1 MLNQNPDEFVLKQI
15 KNLCNER
22 NWSLYR
28 LSMESSI
35 PYSTLNNLF
44 RRGNVPSINTLCK
57 ICDAFRISLSEFF
70 SGNNDA
76 LSSLNPEQ
84 QNLIGCWNLLSKE
97 DKKSHGW
104 GVKIIKETVAAT
116 GGRIDYIKAGTNQ
129 IHVEVF
135 MPFAKL

>member
-1 MLNQNPDEFVLKQI
+1 MLNFLIWHYGYFLIWKESIVLNQNPDEFVLKQI

-44 RRGNVPSINTLCK
+44 RRGNVPSISTLCK

-97 DKKSHGW
+97 DKNL
-104 GVKIIKETVAAT
+104 VKA
-116 GGRIDYIKAGTNQ
+116 YIAGLLK
-129 IHVEVF
+129 
-135 MPFAKL
+135 KLPE

>member
-44 RRGNVPSINTLCK
+44 RRGNVPSISTLCK
-57 ICDAFRISLSEFF
+57 ICDAFHMSLSEFF
-70 SGNNDA
+70 A
-76 LSSLNPEQ
+76 PLLSFSF
-84 QNLIGCWNLLSKE
+84 LIVQLLFFNFVFCTIFYDIFLIKNLL
-97 DKKSHGW
+97 
-104 GVKIIKETVAAT
+104 
-116 GGRIDYIKAGTNQ
+116 N
-129 IHVEVF
+129 F
-135 MPFAKL
+135 

>member
-57 ICDAFRISLSEFF
+57 ICDAFHMSLSEFF
-70 SGNNDA
+70 AGNNEA

-84 QNLIGCWNLLSKE
+84 QNLIGCWNLLSEE
-97 DKKSHGW
+97 DKAL
-104 GVKIIKETVAAT
+104 VKT
-116 GGRIDYIKAGTNQ
+116 YIAGLLK
-129 IHVEVF
+129 
-135 MPFAKL
+135 KLPE

>member
-44 RRGNVPSINTLCK
+44 RRGNVPSISTLCK
-57 ICDAFRISLSEFF
+57 ICDAFHMSLSEFF
-70 SGNNDA
+70 ADNNDA
-76 LSSLNPEQ
+76 LSF
-84 QNLIGCWNLLSKE
+84 LL
-97 DKKSHGW
+97 
-104 GVKIIKETVAAT
+104 GVILPLYTPKRFAT
-116 GGRIDYIKAGTNQ
+116 FSISSSQ
-129 IHVEVF
+129 IS
-135 MPFAKL
+135 

>member
-44 RRGNVPSINTLCK
+44 RRGNVPSISTLCK

-76 LSSLNPEQ
+76 LSSLTPEQ

-97 DKKSHGW
+97 DKNL
-104 GVKIIKETVAAT
+104 VKA
-116 GGRIDYIKAGTNQ
+116 YIAGLLK
-129 IHVEVF
+129 
-135 MPFAKL
+135 KLPE

>member
-84 QNLIGCWNLLSKE
+84 KNLIGCWNLLSKE
-97 DKKSHGW
+97 DKNL
-104 GVKIIKETVAAT
+104 VKDIYMRAAKYYMETAMEQVNNT
-116 GGRIDYIKAGTNQ
+116 GIPNTFG
-129 IHVEVF
+129 
-135 MPFAKL
+135 

>member
-44 RRGNVPSINTLCK
+44 RRGNVPSISTLCK

-76 LSSLNPEQ
+76 LSSDRKSTRLN
-84 QNLIGCWNLLSKE
+84 S
-97 DKKSHGW
+97 SH
-104 GVKIIKETVAAT
+104 IEES
-116 GGRIDYIKAGTNQ
+116 R
-129 IHVEVF
+129 
-135 MPFAKL
+135 MPSSA

>member
-44 RRGNVPSINTLCK
+44 RRGNVPSISTLCK
-57 ICDAFRISLSEFF
+57 ICDAFHMSLSEFF
-70 SGNNDA
+70 ADNNE
-76 LSSLNPEQ
+76 LT
-84 QNLIGCWNLLSKE
+84 
-97 DKKSHGW
+97 
-104 GVKIIKETVAAT
+104 KIIRQITLVIEINIAT
-116 GGRIDYIKAGTNQ
+116 A
-129 IHVEVF
+129 
-135 MPFAKL
+135 

>member
-44 RRGNVPSINTLCK
+44 RRGNVPSISTLCK

-97 DKKSHGW
+97 DKNL
-104 GVKIIKETVAAT
+104 VQA
-116 GGRIDYIKAGTNQ
+116 YIAGLLK
-129 IHVEVF
+129 
-135 MPFAKL
+135 KLPE

>member
-84 QNLIGCWNLLSKE
+84 QSLIGCWNLLSKE
-97 DKKSHGW
+97 DKNL
-104 GVKIIKETVAAT
+104 VKA
-116 GGRIDYIKAGTNQ
+116 YIAGLLK
-129 IHVEVF
+129 
-135 MPFAKL
+135 KLPE

>member
-57 ICDAFRISLSEFF
+57 ICDAFRISLSKFF

-97 DKKSHGW
+97 DKNL
-104 GVKIIKETVAAT
+104 VKA
-116 GGRIDYIKAGTNQ
+116 YIAGLLKKLPEYQ
-129 IHVEVF
+129 YMRPYSYIH
-135 MPFAKL
+135 

>member
-44 RRGNVPSINTLCK
+44 RRGNVPSISTLCK

-70 SGNNDA
+70 SGNRKN
-76 LSSLNPEQ
+76 LR
-84 QNLIGCWNLLSKE
+84 LIGSQRCR
-97 DKKSHGW
+97 KKHHTEYDHRVSGTHG
-104 GVKIIKETVAAT
+104 GH
-116 GGRIDYIKAGTNQ
+116 R
-129 IHVEVF
+129 HH
-135 MPFAKL
+135 